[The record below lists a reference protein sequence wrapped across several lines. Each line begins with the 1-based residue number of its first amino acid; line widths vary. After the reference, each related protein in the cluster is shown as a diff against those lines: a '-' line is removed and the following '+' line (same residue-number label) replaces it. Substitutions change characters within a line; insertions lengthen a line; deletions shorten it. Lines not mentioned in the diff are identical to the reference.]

1 MERQTQ
7 HIMLQV
13 SSLILVGEQEL
24 EVEGSHDIYSVIAAN
39 HFENACGQLQ
49 WPAF

>member
-13 SSLILVGEQEL
+13 SSLMLVGEQEL
-24 EVEGSHDIYSVIAAN
+24 EVEGERYKYGISCKS
-39 HFENACGQLQ
+39 
-49 WPAF
+49 W

>member
-13 SSLILVGEQEL
+13 SSLIQVGKQEL
-24 EVEGSHDIYSVIAAN
+24 EVEGERYKFRISCKS
-39 HFENACGQLQ
+39 
-49 WPAF
+49 W